1 MQEDN
6 KKQYVT
12 EVVELPSEGYFYSED
27 NPLSSGKIELF
38 MPTAKHEDILTS
50 RNLIKK
56 GVVIDQFLKSLVVN
70 NNINF
75 DEILVGDK
83 NGLLIA
89 SRILL
94 YGAKYT
100 TKITCKSC
108 EESFKHEI
116 DLSELNMK
124 EIDFSKFP
132 KNVNE
137 FQFELPHSKINITF
151 KLLTHSDETLIN
163 NQLKKIKNYETGGV
177 NPELTTRLTYF
188 ITELNGESNKAKIHK
203 FVNNELSSRDSLEF
217 RQYLSEITPGMETDI
232 TLDCPL
238 CGYEQTIALPMDVNF
253 FWPSGR
259 L

>member
-1 MQEDN
+1 MEEN
-6 KKQYVT
+6 KKQFVT
-12 EVVELPSEGYFYSED
+12 EIIELPSEGHFYPED

-56 GVVIDQFLKSLVVN
+56 GVVIDHFLRSLVADDKV
-70 NNINF
+70 NF
-75 DEILVGDK
+75 DDILVGDK

-94 YGAKYT
+94 YGAKYN
-100 TKITCKSC
+100 TKITCRSC

-116 DLSELNMK
+116 DLAELEMK
-124 EIDFSKFP
+124 EIDFKKFP
-132 KNVNE
+132 KGIN
-137 FQFELPHSKINITF
+137 QFEFDLPYGKKHITF
-151 KLLTHSDETLIN
+151 KLLTHADEVLIN
-163 NQLKKIKNYETGGV
+163 NQLSKIKNYETGGV

-188 ITELNGESNKAKIHK
+188 ITAIDGETNKAKIQR
-203 FVNNELSSRDSLEF
+203 FVNNELTSRDSLEF
-217 RQYLSEITPGMETDI
+217 RKFLADITPGMETDI
-232 TLDCPL
+232 DLECPL
-238 CGYEQTIALPMDVNF
+238 CGHEQTIALPMDVNF